1 MYNSKSGEYLSEAE
15 KRSRQQHRDRVA
27 LRQQHRKRKDKV
39 KEDDSWEQL
48 ETFNIGEDGQSPRP
62 KWRSLESKDNEL
74 G

>member
-48 ETFNIGEDGQSPRP
+48 ESFIDGEED
-62 KWRSLESKDNEL
+62 ET
-74 G
+74 

>member
-27 LRQQHRKRKDKV
+27 LRQQHRKRKYEV

-48 ETFNIGEDGQSPRP
+48 EMFNIGEDD
-62 KWRSLESKDNEL
+62 EA
-74 G
+74 

>member
-39 KEDDSWEQL
+39 KEDDSWQQL
-48 ETFNIGEDGQSPRP
+48 ETFNIGEEDD
-62 KWRSLESKDNEL
+62 EA
-74 G
+74 

>member
-1 MYNSKSGEYLSEAE
+1 MHNSKSGEYLSEAE

-48 ETFNIGEDGQSPRP
+48 ESFVNGDIDET
-62 KWRSLESKDNEL
+62 
-74 G
+74 

>member
-48 ETFNIGEDGQSPRP
+48 ESYVNGDIDET
-62 KWRSLESKDNEL
+62 
-74 G
+74 

>member
-39 KEDDSWEQL
+39 KEDDSWKQFESFINGEED
-48 ETFNIGEDGQSPRP
+48 ET
-62 KWRSLESKDNEL
+62 
-74 G
+74 